1 MPASREAGPAAGVAF
16 GAPSVEGRAGGRAS
30 RAEIAALLGAIVQ
43 CRARLPDDHEIV
55 ILADG
60 TILAD
65 DQHPLLVGIA
75 EQVGAAIRCED

>member
-1 MPASREAGPAAGVAF
+1 VPGSREAGPTTVAAF

-30 RAEIAALLGAIVQ
+30 RAEIAALLGAIIQ
-43 CRARLPDDHEIV
+43 CRGRLPADHEIV

-65 DQHPLLVGIA
+65 DQHPLLAGIA
-75 EQVGAAIRCED
+75 EQTGAAIRCED